1 MEEKIIMDENI
12 QQLIEIAQK
21 AENWKTVKITFR
33 DEAEIEIGPEEALFL
48 LQNSDEVKSFE
59 KGS

>member
-21 AENWKTVKITFR
+21 AENWKTVKLFFKDGT
-33 DEAEIEIGPEEALFL
+33 EIEIDPEEALFL
-48 LQNSDEVKSFE
+48 LQNSDEIKSFE